1 MHNVISKNDV
11 KYIQSLYQKKNRDS
25 EGLFI
30 AEGPKLVNELLQA
43 GFVVKKIYAHA
54 EWAEVNGHLGNVT
67 IVLPEQLEKLS
78 ALQTPNQVLAV
89 AEKNTMPGEPQLK
102 GAFSLVLDGIQDPGN
117 MGTILRI
124 ADWFGIT
131 QVIASTD
138 TADVYNPKV
147 VQATMGSITRVNVW
161 YKQLQPW
168 LQTAGVPVYAALLD
182 GLDVCTVGKVS
193 EGVLIIGNEGRGIR
207 PDILPFIQKPVT
219 IKGRGGAESLN
230 AAVATGIILS
240 HIV

>member
-30 AEGPKLVNELLQA
+30 AEGPKLVKELLQA
-43 GFVVKKIYAHA
+43 GFVLKKTYALA
-54 EWAEVNGHLGNVT
+54 EWAAVNGHLGDVT
-67 IVLPEQLEKLS
+67 IVLPEQLEKIS
-78 ALQTPNQVLAV
+78 ALQTPNQVVAI
-89 AEKNTMPGEPQLK
+89 AEKHTIPVEPQLK

-168 LQTAGVPVYAALLD
+168 LQAAGVPVYAALLD
-182 GLDVCTVGKVS
+182 GLDVTTAGKVN

-207 PDILPFIQKPVT
+207 PEILSFIQKPLT
-219 IKGRGGAESLN
+219 IKGKGGAESLN